1 MVKMILKYIITPIIA
16 TVIGYGTNYI
26 AVKML
31 FRPRNEVKLWGHTLP
46 FTPGAIPKGKPR
58 LARAIGNVVGNT
70 LITKEDIKEK
80 LLSDT
85 LKNRVTEKSEE
96 ILTARIKDEII
107 ALSKADEEKYL
118 SVKEKTSATI
128 TAKIMTAVGEFGVSE
143 LISEESGK
151 VIKEKISGT
160 MFKMFVTDDLIKT
173 ATKMVGDEVQKY
185 IDENGAKFVREQ
197 VDKKLDESEEKTLYE
212 LLNGVGIDKEK
223 INNAISSSYEQAID
237 KTLDKLF
244 EKLDIAKMIEDKIN
258 AMDMD
263 QLEQLVMKVMKKEL
277 DTIVNLGAVIGF
289 LLGVVNMLIN
299 MLMG

>member
-1 MVKMILKYIITPIIA
+1 MILKYIITPIIA

>member
-1 MVKMILKYIITPIIA
+1 MILKYIITPIIA

-277 DTIVNLGAVIGF
+277 
-289 LLGVVNMLIN
+289 VNMLIN